1 MVTWV
6 SLEQLS
12 SVDLIS
18 RSVIAAPNGV
28 VNRLWK
34 YAETFM
40 IIPVFLS
47 EQQMKIEIELTNM
60 RPR

>member
-1 MVTWV
+1 MVT
-6 SLEQLS
+6 LEQLS

-18 RSVIAAPNGV
+18 RSVIAAPNAV

-34 YAETFM
+34 YVETFL